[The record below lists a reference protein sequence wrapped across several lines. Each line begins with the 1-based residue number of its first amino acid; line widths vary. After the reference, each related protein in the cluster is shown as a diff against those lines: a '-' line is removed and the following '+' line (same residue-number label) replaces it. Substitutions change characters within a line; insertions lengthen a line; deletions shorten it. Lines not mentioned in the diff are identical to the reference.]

1 MIWDRPSILWNIKGQ
16 SFATVGLSSLVC
28 CVSSHSKIFHCLA
41 VVPVKRN
48 LKTMLTPNIF
58 KENMKLTSQRPQR
71 MYKPQHQGKDVVQCC
86 NHRWGGCHYQ
96 SELGSPGKYLSNPL
110 TATSIFTWNVS
121 VSHFPVRIFAATK
134 KISLIFSLILRLTIR
149 IGYLHSLEVKSD
161 LANIFLTFGD
171 LPLTTA
177 CIRVRGRV
185 ARVPIV
191 WKMPLK
197 TLTVARLYSTVQYST
212 VQYWHSPSTWYM
224 WGFCW

>member
-71 MYKPQHQGKDVVQCC
+71 TYMPQHQGKDVAQCC
-86 NHRWGGCHYQ
+86 NRRWGGCHYQ

-121 VSHFPVRIFAATK
+121 VSHLPVRPVSTTEIYKNCENIF
-134 KISLIFSLILRLTIR
+134 LLPLLTIR
-149 IGYLHSLEVKSD
+149 ISDLHSLKVESD
-161 LANIFLTFGD
+161 LANVLLALGD
-171 LPLTTA
+171 LPLT
-177 CIRVRGRV
+177 ISGLWVGGRV
-185 ARVPIV
+185 SRVPEH
-191 WKMPLK
+191 PLQCWEK
-197 TLTVARLYSTVQYST
+197 RCGGWLHQSLFPTLY
-212 VQYWHSPSTWYM
+212 
-224 WGFCW
+224 